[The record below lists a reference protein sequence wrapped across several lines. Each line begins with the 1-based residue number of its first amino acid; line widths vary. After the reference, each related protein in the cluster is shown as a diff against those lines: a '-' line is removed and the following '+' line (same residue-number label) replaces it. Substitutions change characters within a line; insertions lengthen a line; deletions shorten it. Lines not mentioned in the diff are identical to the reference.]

1 MPNPAEINV
10 GVIRIEGTNC
20 EEESAA
26 AFSSLGCNVEK
37 VHLKQLVGDVA
48 KSNCRNLMDY
58 DALYFPGGFSSGD
71 YVRAGA
77 IFASRIKSGLQSQVD
92 EYINE
97 GRPVLGVCNGFQILV
112 EMGALPGT
120 ETGTSNIPDAVLHT
134 NDSSRFE
141 ARHVHLRVESD
152 SQSIFTKNYKTNQ
165 VLSIPNAHAE
175 GKLMMNQEKFEELER
190 NKQIAF
196 RYCNPDGK
204 LNPGYPWNPNGVAH
218 DIAGI
223 TNPKG
228 NVLGMMPHPER
239 VFHGWQHNDWT
250 SSDINPDGP
259 GDGRPLFQGVVD
271 FLCQ

>member
-1 MPNPAEINV
+1 MPDPSEINV
-10 GVIRIEGTNC
+10 GVVRIEGTNC
-20 EEESAA
+20 EDESAA
-26 AFSSLGCNVEK
+26 AFSSLGCNAEK
-37 VHLKQLVGDVA
+37 IHLKQLLGDVE
-48 KSNCRNLMDY
+48 KSKCRNLMDY

-77 IFASRIKSGLQSQVD
+77 IFASRVKSGLQSQVD

-120 ETGTSNIPDAVLHT
+120 KSGTSAIPDAVLHT

-141 ARHVHLRVESD
+141 ARHVHLRVESN
-152 SQSIFTKNYKTNQ
+152 SQSLFTKNYEANQ

-175 GKLMMNQEKFEELER
+175 GKLMMSQEKFEELDK
-190 NKQIAF
+190 NNQIAF
-196 RYCNPDGK
+196 RYCSPEGE

-239 VFHGWQHNDWT
+239 GFHGWQHTDWT
-250 SSDINPDGP
+250 SSGMNPEGP

>member
-1 MPNPAEINV
+1 MPDPSEINV
-10 GVIRIEGTNC
+10 GVVRIEGTNC
-20 EEESAA
+20 EDESAA
-26 AFSSLGCNVEK
+26 AFSSLGCNAEK
-37 VHLKQLVGDVA
+37 IHLKQLLGDVE
-48 KSNCRNLMDY
+48 KSKCRNLMDY

-77 IFASRIKSGLQSQVD
+77 IFASRVKSGLQSQVD

-120 ETGTSNIPDAVLHT
+120 KSGTSAIPDAVLHT

-141 ARHVHLRVESD
+141 ARHVHLRVESN
-152 SQSIFTKNYKTNQ
+152 SQSLFTKNYEANQ

-175 GKLMMNQEKFEELER
+175 GKLMMSQEKFEELDK
-190 NKQIAF
+190 NNQIAF
-196 RYCNPDGK
+196 RYCSPEGE

-239 VFHGWQHNDWT
+239 VFHGWQHTDWT
-250 SSDINPDGP
+250 SSGMNPEGP